1 MSMIYAAMRAL
12 FDALLY
18 PFREMSPLVGLTL
31 MSVLFGV
38 GMLVVLK
45 YTSNQ
50 EKLDAIKRKIHA
62 SLFEIRLFNDD
73 LRAILRA
80 QWDILRHNV
89 RYLGLWMVPMLV
101 MTVPMLL
108 MVGQLH
114 FHYGYRGLE
123 PGEQTLFTV
132 ELTQDRGSKPA
143 ANLELP
149 EGLRIDA
156 GPIWIPAER
165 ELSWRLEAED
175 WGDYEV
181 VFEIDGERYEKNVQ
195 VAKNIAR
202 RSPVRPA
209 ATFVDQ
215 LLYPAEAPLP
225 VEGAVNSISMT
236 YPSADG
242 GISGWDSE
250 LTWMLIFVVLSI
262 IAAFALKGPFG
273 VTF

>member
-31 MSVLFGV
+31 MSLLFGV

-62 SLFEIRLFNDD
+62 GLFEIRLFNDD

-89 RYLGLWMVPMLV
+89 SYLGLWLVPMLV
-101 MTVPMLL
+101 MTVPLLL

-132 ELTQDRGSKPA
+132 ELAQDHGSKPA
-143 ANLELP
+143 ATLELP
-149 EGLRIDA
+149 EGLRVDA

-165 ELSWRLEAED
+165 ELSWRIAADD
-175 WGDYEV
+175 WGDYQV
-181 VFEIDGERYEKNVQ
+181 AFEIDGERYEKNFQ
-195 VAKNIAR
+195 VADNIAR

-209 ATFVDQ
+209 PTFVDQ

-225 VEGAVNSISMT
+225 AEGAVRSISMT
-236 YPSADG
+236 YPAADG
-242 GISGWDSE
+242 GISGWDNE
-250 LTWMLIFVVLSI
+250 LTWMLIFIVLSV